1 MEVENNTADNSTE
14 VKSKNAQQLLESLDK
29 RLHKIERKMKID
41 SILGMI
47 KWFIIVVPII
57 FGVIYLSPI
66 VKQYSVYLE
75 PALKLLHLNTS
86 QNDSQLLTDE
96 QKAVICDP
104 KLRAVLVNQI
114 CK

>member
-1 MEVENNTADNSTE
+1 MEAENNASDNATKEKINNS
-14 VKSKNAQQLLESLDK
+14 QQLLESLDR

-41 SILGMI
+41 SILGII
-47 KWFIIVVPII
+47 KWVIIVVPIV

-86 QNDSQLLTDE
+86 QEGAQLLTDE
-96 QKAVICDP
+96 QKALICDP
-104 KLRAVLVNQI
+104 KQRAVLVNQI